1 MSLVILM
8 IKALVAQSVKARL
21 AGGLTDI
28 DDELRPM
35 THSQPIFAAKN
46 QSSDVAGALQELNLP
61 DLTDTGEA
69 KRKHIVSKEE
79 FERSTVE
86 MVIHSGKPIVQI
98 GRELGVKRSQSACLW
113 GTVAWLIAYSLLTPR
128 PYIPRCHPINP
139 FPLLAQQPSHQAA
152 GFKTVVDPPTWLS
165 EEERRRE
172 GVPHRVAREVE
183 PLQLIPLSRPVVAR
197 KGRPITQCPMH
208 SVGSPPQGV
217 VEQAQNSRPGAPF
230 SKCDA
235 QPAANLL
242 FSRVTSGN
250 ISISSAHSRWSSG
263 S

>member
-1 MSLVILM
+1 MPLGDRCL
-8 IKALVAQSVKARL
+8 AYRLVALDASSV
-21 AGGLTDI
+21 
-28 DDELRPM
+28 
-35 THSQPIFAAKN
+35 H
-46 QSSDVAGALQELNLP
+46 
-61 DLTDTGEA
+61 
-69 KRKHIVSKEE
+69 
-79 FERSTVE
+79 
-86 MVIHSGKPIVQI
+86 
-98 GRELGVKRSQSACLW
+98 
-113 GTVAWLIAYSLLTPR
+113 
-128 PYIPRCHPINP
+128 PRCHPINP
-139 FPLLAQQPSHQAA
+139 FPLLAQQPSNQAA

-242 FSRVTSGN
+242 FSRITSGN
-250 ISISSAHSRWSSG
+250 YLDLFRSFEVVFRLIA
-263 S
+263 

>member
-1 MSLVILM
+1 
-8 IKALVAQSVKARL
+8 
-21 AGGLTDI
+21 
-28 DDELRPM
+28 
-35 THSQPIFAAKN
+35 
-46 QSSDVAGALQELNLP
+46 
-61 DLTDTGEA
+61 
-69 KRKHIVSKEE
+69 
-79 FERSTVE
+79 

-208 SVGSPPQGV
+208 SVGSHRRVSWSKHKTAVRERLSASATRNRPQTFC
-217 VEQAQNSRPGAPF
+217 SRA
-230 SKCDA
+230 
-235 QPAANLL
+235 L
-242 FSRVTSGN
+242 FRGISRSLPLIRGGLP
-250 ISISSAHSRWSSG
+250 AHSVKHSPVTRASRAASFSMCVPG
-263 S
+263 Q

>member
-1 MSLVILM
+1 MPLGD
-8 IKALVAQSVKARL
+8 RCL
-21 AGGLTDI
+21 AY
-28 DDELRPM
+28 R
-35 THSQPIFAAKN
+35 
-46 QSSDVAGALQELNLP
+46 
-61 DLTDTGEA
+61 
-69 KRKHIVSKEE
+69 
-79 FERSTVE
+79 
-86 MVIHSGKPIVQI
+86 
-98 GRELGVKRSQSACLW
+98 
-113 GTVAWLIAYSLLTPR
+113 
-128 PYIPRCHPINP
+128 
-139 FPLLAQQPSHQAA
+139 LLALDASSVHSALPPNKPLPTPGSTTVPSGCRLQNSRRS
-152 GFKTVVDPPTWLS
+152 PTWLN